1 RREPGVDRGST
12 TETFVALRLRLDSW
26 RWAGV
31 PFYLRTGK
39 RMPKRTTE
47 IAIQLRRPPLEI
59 FKRVTPT
66 SVAPNL
72 LIINVQPDE
81 GISVRFE
88 AKLPGTRM
96 QLAPVMMNFRYGTAF
111 GGSVPEAYE
120 TLLLDAMLGD
130 PTLFARHDFV
140 EASWALITP
149 VLERWRASGRQDV
162 PAYEAGEWGPRRS
175 EE

>member
-1 RREPGVDRGST
+1 M
-12 TETFVALRLRLDSW
+12 ALKLQLDSW

-31 PFYLRTGK
+31 PFYIRTGK
-39 RMPKRTTE
+39 RLPKRTTE
-47 IAIQLRRPPLEI
+47 IAIQFRRPPLQI
-59 FKRVTPT
+59 FKRVSPS

-72 LIINVQPDE
+72 LIVNVQPDE

-111 GGSVPEAYE
+111 GGQVPEAYE
-120 TLLLDAMLGD
+120 TLLLDAMIGD

-149 VLERWRASGRQDV
+149 STRRGGRNRPASSRTMRPAAGARRKRMRSCRATDDDGGRC
-162 PAYEAGEWGPRRS
+162 E
-175 EE
+175 